1 MNTKKEFMDF
11 VENMN
16 PAEQVRVHLKSLEE
30 IKAPLDV
37 ILYFFM
43 RHTLMMGEI
52 QYLNDEQKEVYTF
65 FKKTFITGGPLID
78 VLFKIVN
85 SNKIEEKKLKA
96 LIKLYKD

>member
-1 MNTKKEFMDF
+1 
-11 VENMN
+11 
-16 PAEQVRVHLKSLEE
+16 
-30 IKAPLDV
+30 
-37 ILYFFM
+37 
-43 RHTLMMGEI
+43 MGEI
-52 QYLNDEQKEVYTF
+52 QYLNDEQNEVYTF